1 LLWRLYTAIPRVA
14 AVVGIRYHTKA
25 NLGSG
30 AKMDVYFLATG
41 GASML
46 IQPTSVILLL
56 LFFAFWVTILW
67 AVVISVKTLRR
78 IAASMEQLVRQKDG
92 R

>member
-1 LLWRLYTAIPRVA
+1 
-14 AVVGIRYHTKA
+14 
-25 NLGSG
+25 
-30 AKMDVYFLATG
+30 MDVYFLATG